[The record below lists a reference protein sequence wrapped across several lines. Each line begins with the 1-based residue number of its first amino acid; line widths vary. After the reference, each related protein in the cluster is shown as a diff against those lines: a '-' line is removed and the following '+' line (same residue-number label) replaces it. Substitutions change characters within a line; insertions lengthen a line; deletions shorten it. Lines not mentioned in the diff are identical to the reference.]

1 MISRKKF
8 PFFTLFLIVLMVSTA
23 GIAFARAGGGQSYG
37 GSSSGGSGGGNGM
50 GIIIYFLLRLCIE
63 QPVIGIPLVIVLII
77 VAIIINNK
85 YQAIQYGAIQQAGNR
100 TLNRSQNFVAVQK
113 ALGKLKERDPQF
125 TTASFMKKAETAFFE
140 IQQAW
145 SDQDLSKVRRFI
157 SDGVNERFSLQI
169 DMQKK
174 QGIRNKM
181 ENVQVLNTK
190 ITSIESDSHFDSI
203 HLRIT
208 AKAKDTDV
216 DLETGKNIRDNYS
229 GTFVEYWSFLR
240 KPGVQTLAGK
250 GLVEGVCPNCGAH
263 LELSDSGK
271 CQYCDAVVT
280 SGEYDWVLSE
290 ITQSIEWSTATSP
303 SAIPGYTAMVEAD
316 PAFNL
321 QTIEDTTSVIFWRY
335 IKSYFESSA
344 DPVRKMA
351 TADYSDS
358 LESSLE
364 STRDGN
370 SHLFFADAAVGAVEV
385 QSIVQGTEFDRVQ
398 VLVKWSAT
406 NSWIDHSGK
415 AKSRGPK
422 TIRPQIFTL
431 IRKHGVTTLAATQLN
446 SAHCP
451 GCGAPYS
458 GGNTGSCEYCGRSL
472 NDGSGAWV
480 LESIGAFTSARVNS
494 TSVSPVTRTSNVSA
508 DLLLL
513 AMAST
518 MYADG
523 ELDAKEM
530 DMLTS
535 FAGQRGISQDSLSAI
550 INTVKQ
556 PDAQLPR
563 PANSSE
569 AMEVLKAMVRMS
581 LADGKIDNTEKALL
595 VKYAISAGLSK
606 YEVSSTIA
614 KQRRSLYKQAKRAA
628 KWG

>member
-8 PFFTLFLIVLMVSTA
+8 PFFTLFLLVLIVSTA
-23 GIAFARAGGGQSYG
+23 GIAFARAGGGHSYG
-37 GSSSGGSGGGNGM
+37 GSSSGGSGGGGNGL
-50 GIIIYFLLRLCIE
+50 GILIYFLIRLCIE
-63 QPVIGIPLVIVLII
+63 QPVIGIPLVIIFIVISII
-77 VAIIINNK
+77 VKKNRLKN
-85 YQAIQYGAIQQAGNR
+85 QYSTIQQAGNR
-100 TLNRSQNFVAVQK
+100 NLNQSQDSVATQTALAKVK
-113 ALGKLKERDPQF
+113 ARDPQF
-125 TTASFMKKAETAFFE
+125 TSAALMKKAEAAFLE

-169 DMQKK
+169 DMQKT
-174 QGIRNKM
+174 QGIRNRM
-181 ENVQVLNTK
+181 ENVQVLKTE
-190 ITSIESDSHFDSI
+190 ITSIESDLHFDSI

-216 DLETGKNIRDNYS
+216 DIVTGKKIRNNYS

-250 GLVEGVCPNCGAH
+250 GLIEGVCPNCGAH

-303 SAIPGYTAMVEAD
+303 SAVPGYTAMVEAD

-321 QTIEDTTSVIFWRY
+321 QTIEDTASVIFWRY

-385 QSIVQGTEFDRVQ
+385 QSIVQGTDFDRVQ
-398 VLVKWSAT
+398 VLVKWSAA
-406 NSWIDHSGK
+406 NKWIDHTGQ
-415 AKSRGPK
+415 AKSGGPK

-451 GCGAPYS
+451 GCGSPYS
-458 GGNTGSCEYCGRSL
+458 GGDSGSCEYCGRPL

-480 LESIGAFTSARVNS
+480 LESIGAFTTARINSA
-494 TSVSPVTRTSNVSA
+494 SVSPVSGTSSVSA
-508 DLLLL
+508 DILLM

-530 DMLTS
+530 DMLAS

-563 PANSSE
+563 PANTAE

-581 LADGKIDNTEKALL
+581 LADGRIDDTEKALL
-595 VKYAISAGLSK
+595 ENYATSAGLSK

-614 KQRRSLYKQAKRAA
+614 KQRRSLYKEARKAK
-628 KWG
+628 K

>member
-8 PFFTLFLIVLMVSTA
+8 PFFTWFLVALIVSTA
-23 GIAFARAGGGQSYG
+23 GIAFARAGGGHSYG
-37 GSSSGGSGGGNGM
+37 GSSSGGSGGGGNGL
-50 GIIIYFLLRLCIE
+50 GILIYFLLRLCIE
-63 QPVIGIPLVIVLII
+63 QPAIGIPLVIIII
-77 VAIIINNK
+77 VISIIVKKKRLNMQ
-85 YQAIQYGAIQQAGNR
+85 YSTIQKAGNR
-100 TLNRSQNFVAVQK
+100 NLSQSQDSVATQTALANIK
-113 ALGKLKERDPQF
+113 ARDPQF
-125 TTASFMKKAETAFFE
+125 TSAALMKKAEAAFLE

-169 DMQKK
+169 DMQKT
-174 QGIRNKM
+174 QGIRNRM
-181 ENVQVLNTK
+181 ENVQVLKTE

-216 DLETGKNIRDNYS
+216 DIITGKKIRDNYS

-240 KPGVQTLAGK
+240 KPGAQTLAGK
-250 GLVEGVCPNCGAH
+250 GLVEGVCPNCGAN

-303 SAIPGYTAMVEAD
+303 SAVPGYTAMVEAD

-344 DPVRKMA
+344 NPVRKMA

-370 SHLFFADAAVGAVEV
+370 SHMFFADAAVGAVEV
-385 QSIVQGTEFDRVQ
+385 QSVVQGTDFDRVQ
-398 VLVKWSAT
+398 VLVKWSAA
-406 NSWIDHSGK
+406 NSWIDHTGN
-415 AKSRGPK
+415 AKGGGPK

-431 IRKHGVTTLAATQLN
+431 VRKHGVATLAATQLN

-458 GGNTGSCEYCGRSL
+458 GDDSGSCEYCGRPL

-480 LESIGAFTSARVNS
+480 LESIGAFTTARINSA
-494 TSVSPVTRTSNVSA
+494 SVSPVTGTSSVSA
-508 DLLLL
+508 DILLM

-530 DMLTS
+530 DMLAS
-535 FAGQRGISQDSLSAI
+535 FASQRGISQDSLSAI

-563 PANSSE
+563 PANTAE

-581 LADGKIDNTEKALL
+581 LADGRIDDTEKALL
-595 VKYAISAGLSK
+595 DNYATSAGLSK

-614 KQRRSLYKQAKRAA
+614 KQRRSLYKEARKAI
-628 KWG
+628 K

>member
-1 MISRKKF
+1 
-8 PFFTLFLIVLMVSTA
+8 
-23 GIAFARAGGGQSYG
+23 
-37 GSSSGGSGGGNGM
+37 
-50 GIIIYFLLRLCIE
+50 
-63 QPVIGIPLVIVLII
+63 
-77 VAIIINNK
+77 
-85 YQAIQYGAIQQAGNR
+85 
-100 TLNRSQNFVAVQK
+100 
-113 ALGKLKERDPQF
+113 
-125 TTASFMKKAETAFFE
+125 
-140 IQQAW
+140 
-145 SDQDLSKVRRFI
+145 
-157 SDGVNERFSLQI
+157 
-169 DMQKK
+169 
-174 QGIRNKM
+174 
-181 ENVQVLNTK
+181 
-190 ITSIESDSHFDSI
+190 
-203 HLRIT
+203 
-208 AKAKDTDV
+208 
-216 DLETGKNIRDNYS
+216 
-229 GTFVEYWSFLR
+229 
-240 KPGVQTLAGK
+240 
-250 GLVEGVCPNCGAH
+250 VCPNCGAN

-303 SAIPGYTAMVEAD
+303 SAVPGYTAMVEAD

-344 DPVRKMA
+344 NPVRKMA

-370 SHLFFADAAVGAVEV
+370 SHMFFADAAVGAVEV
-385 QSIVQGTEFDRVQ
+385 QSVVQGTDFDRVQ
-398 VLVKWSAT
+398 VLVKWSAA
-406 NSWIDHSGK
+406 NSWIDHTGN
-415 AKSRGPK
+415 AKGGGPK

-431 IRKHGVTTLAATQLN
+431 VRKHGVTTLAATQLN

-458 GGNTGSCEYCGRSL
+458 GDDSGSCEYCGRPL

-480 LESIGAFTSARVNS
+480 LESIGAFTTARINSA
-494 TSVSPVTRTSNVSA
+494 SVSPVTGTSSVSA
-508 DLLLL
+508 DILLM

-530 DMLTS
+530 DMLAS
-535 FAGQRGISQDSLSAI
+535 FASQRGISQDSLSAI

-563 PANSSE
+563 PANTAE

-581 LADGKIDNTEKALL
+581 LADGRIDDTEKALL
-595 VKYAISAGLSK
+595 DNYATSAGLSK

-614 KQRRSLYKQAKRAA
+614 KQRRSLYKEARKAI
-628 KWG
+628 K